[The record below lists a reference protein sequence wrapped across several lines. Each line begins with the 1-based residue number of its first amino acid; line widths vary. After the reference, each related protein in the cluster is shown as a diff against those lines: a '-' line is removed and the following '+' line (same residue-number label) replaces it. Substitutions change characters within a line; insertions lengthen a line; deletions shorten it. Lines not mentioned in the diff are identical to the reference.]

1 MPGLV
6 NLSAQQSIA
15 IYGYQKPLRVL
26 NWKIIADRDDL
37 TFKKL
42 YGLGFTE
49 KQLITLQPDKHIWIN
64 EKGLQLND
72 ITLVP
77 SWKIHVTRDMN
88 ASIVEIAMLNLTPE
102 YLQYSGVTFTDLV
115 NAGLTLNLMMILK
128 FNLTSWVHLGLH
140 REFLKELT
148 DVQSIALFQIPKNM
162 VLQCVMETSPDQL
175 VCTPHPKKVIT
186 LPAKGEPFM
195 VPKMQQLGQM
205 E

>member
-15 IYGYQKPLRVL
+15 IYGYQQPLRVL
-26 NWKIIADRDDL
+26 NWKIIVDREDL

-42 YGLGFTE
+42 YSLGLTE
-49 KQLITLQPDKHIWIN
+49 KQLITLQPDKKIWIDD
-64 EKGLQLND
+64 KGLSLND

-88 ASIVEIAMLNLTPE
+88 ASIVEIAMLNLSSD

-128 FNLTSWVHLGLH
+128 FNLTAWVHLGLY
-140 REFLKELT
+140 REFLKDLT
-148 DVQSIALFQIPKNM
+148 DVQSIALFQLPKNM
-162 VLQCVMETSPDQL
+162 VLQCVMETSPAKL
-175 VCTPHPKKVIT
+175 VCTPPPDTVVT
-186 LPAKGEPFM
+186 LPAKGGSFT
-195 VPKMQQLGQM
+195 VPKMAQVGHSA
-205 E
+205 